1 MAEAIKY
8 DILDTNAGKWL
19 RDIARAIKLLSDA
32 LCQIHKCDKWCDIRT
47 RTLSGSEYEIIQRDY
62 YGYFKKKKKTVMRGT
77 VFAAEF
83 DGEPAPDDRK

>member
-32 LCQIHKCDKWCDIRT
+32 LCQIHKCDKWCDIN
-47 RTLSGSEYEIIQRDY
+47 SEPERYLAVSMKSSRGIIMDIS
-62 YGYFKKKKKTVMRGT
+62 KKKKRQL
-77 VFAAEF
+77 
-83 DGEPAPDDRK
+83 